1 MNIRLSGE
9 YAETLGEFVSLMLLY
24 IIISEENV
32 TLSLPN
38 SIALHRVL
46 FGKAE
51 INCEIKLPARIYGV
65 WREKWIRK

>member
-1 MNIRLSGE
+1 MNIRLRGE
-9 YAETLGEFVSLMLLY
+9 YAETLGEFVSLVLLY
-24 IIISEENV
+24 LIVPEENV

-51 INCEIKLPARIYGV
+51 INCEIKLPARNFRE
-65 WREKWIRK
+65 WEEKWIRK